1 MAHMLKKLL
10 ARRLKKREDEVWS
23 LYDMC
28 GYREVER
35 VNWLH
40 AAIYRSWEYKTDR
53 EQGILLLSTKNLAFM
68 LGGAYIEIPLESIT
82 NIEWAD
88 GLGSVVL
95 QYTESGGSASGGAF
109 DFDVFGQTGPVALVL
124 KDLFASQLLSQCQ
137 LAWSEKA
144 ARQGVKP
151 TPAPPPPFTP
161 KEDATAHAKRLA
173 EQYSVGAAEMA
184 ARAEAADD
192 AEADWAARVLTSKAE
207 KKAAKAAS
215 SAAYLKTHGP
225 GTSRGQG

>member
-40 AAIYRSWEYKTDR
+40 AAIYRSWAYKTDR

-161 KEDATAHAKRLA
+161 EEDATAHAKRLA
-173 EQYSVGAAEMA
+173 EIKSAGEAEREARALADETDRSARGATNKA
-184 ARAEAADD
+184 ARAA
-192 AEADWAARVLTSKAE
+192 V
-207 KKAAKAAS
+207 KAAS

-225 GTSRGQG
+225 STSRRRG